1 MRLIKMV
8 TVALA
13 LLALVAGSAQA
24 EMYVEAYAG
33 GNFAASS
40 ANSASAF
47 FPTFAPPSPGVYSN
61 PGKIDPAFQGGLKIG
76 TWFVKEGFLGFNYP
90 EWMKYLGFFLD
101 FSYHRLNFVNNS
113 GILFTIGGGGPFPI
127 HTKTEGA
134 VATLAFMF
142 AARYG
147 FFPDSEVP
155 FGRLQPYVAVGPAI
169 MFSWQNP
176 TVAFDTA
183 AARIEPG
190 SKSSTDLAL
199 AAEAGLRWMALKNV
213 SLDVSFKYRFTQP
226 SYAFYRAKSVGV
238 VANDYFMKP
247 DYHFFSF
254 QVGAAYHF

>member
-1 MRLIKMV
+1 MRQAKVVMV
-8 TVALA
+8 TLA
-13 LLALVAGSAQA
+13 LLVLVAVAAQA

-76 TWFVKEGFLGFNYP
+76 TWFVKEGFMGFNYP

-101 FSYHRLNFVNNS
+101 FSYHRLNFVNNF
-113 GILFTIGGGGPFPI
+113 GLLVAPGGPYRM
-127 HTKTEGA
+127 HNKTEGA

-176 TVAFDTA
+176 SVAFDA
-183 AARIEPG
+183 GARIDPD
-190 SKSSTDLAL
+190 SKSSIDLAL
-199 AAEAGLRWMALKNV
+199 AAEAGFRWMALKNV

-226 SYAFYRAKSVGV
+226 SYAYYHAQSSGIIQ
-238 VANDYFMKP
+238 NDYFLKP